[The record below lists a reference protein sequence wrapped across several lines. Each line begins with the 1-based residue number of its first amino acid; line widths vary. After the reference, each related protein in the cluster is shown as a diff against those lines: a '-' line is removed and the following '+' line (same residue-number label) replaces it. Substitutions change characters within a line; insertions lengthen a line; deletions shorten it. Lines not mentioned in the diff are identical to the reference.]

1 MITSGGIIAAGE
13 GRRLKLAGVKA
24 HKPLVSIA
32 GFPLIGHM
40 LRQFAACGIR
50 RAIIIFNEEE
60 EECVDWVRKHFAAM
74 DLQIL
79 VRSTKSSFESFS
91 RVGCELGAG
100 RHLICAVDS
109 ICSSADLLKMIS
121 SEARSAG
128 ELLLGVTAFVHDEKP
143 LWVRM
148 EPGSLRIRQ
157 IGGAAD
163 SYATAGLYNIDSSIF
178 ERQFRDHIPSLRVF
192 LQELVREGVPASAVP
207 LAEVIDVDTIEDICL
222 AERFIS
228 ERGWFM

>member
-1 MITSGGIIAAGE
+1 MITSAGIIAAGE
-13 GRRLKLAGVKA
+13 GRRLKLAGVEA

-32 GFPLIGHM
+32 GFPLIGHR

-60 EECVDWVRKHFAAM
+60 QDCVEWVRKNFSAM

-79 VRSTKSSFESFS
+79 VRSTKSSYESFC
-91 RVGCELGAG
+91 RVGRELGAG

-109 ICSSADLLKMIS
+109 ICSSADLQKMIS
-121 SEARSAG
+121 SEAGSAR
-128 ELLLGVTAFVHDEKP
+128 ELLLGVTTFVHDEKP

-148 EPGSLRIRQ
+148 EPGSRKIRE

-163 SYATAGLYNIDSSIF
+163 SCATAGLYNIDGSIF
-178 ERQFRDHIPSLRVF
+178 GPQLGGQIPSLRVF

-207 LAEVIDVDTIEDICL
+207 LADVIDVDTIEDICL
-222 AERFIS
+222 AEKFIS
-228 ERGWFM
+228 ERGRFI